1 MLKKYLLYIAFFSS
15 LFLLISC
22 EKDVDGFYSY
32 LLKVTDGEK
41 EYLINVRQYKEDAIF
56 CRRDD
61 WTDEKKGPLSYII
74 KKENEQNTAGY
85 FIIHDEKKTFEI
97 KPAKDYNFLVEEN
110 WPGELK
116 LKLMKEEVQGEEEIH
131 GYMCKKIK
139 YTDEERGDICILWF
153 SPEFPCPL
161 KIKSEI
167 SDFIF
172 TMEVTEIK
180 EETQDREIF
189 SIPANY
195 EIIRITTEEVEN
207 Y

>member
-1 MLKKYLLYIAFFSS
+1 MLKKYLLYIAIFSS

-22 EKDVDGFYSY
+22 KKDVDGFYSY
-32 LLKVTDGEK
+32 LLKVTDKEK
-41 EYLINVRQYKEDAIF
+41 EYLINVRQYKEDTIF

-97 KPAKDYNFLVEEN
+97 KPATDYNFLIEEN

-116 LKLMKEEVQGEEEIH
+116 LKLMKEEVQGEEEIL

-139 YTDEERGDICILWF
+139 YTYEERREDCTMWF
-153 SPEFPCPL
+153 SQEFPCPL
-161 KIKSEI
+161 KIKSDL

-180 EETQDREIF
+180 EETLNIEIF
-189 SIPANY
+189 SIPADY
-195 EIIRITTEEVEN
+195 EIITITPEEIEN